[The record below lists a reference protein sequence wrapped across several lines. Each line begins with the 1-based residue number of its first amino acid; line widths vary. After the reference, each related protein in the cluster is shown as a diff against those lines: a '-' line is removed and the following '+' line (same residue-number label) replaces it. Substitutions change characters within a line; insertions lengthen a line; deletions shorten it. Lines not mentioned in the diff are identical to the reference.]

1 MNIRMEIKQN
11 YEALNQSQKRV
22 ADTFL
27 RHPDVLTMSIA
38 EIAAQS
44 DTSAS
49 AITRFVRKFGYEGL
63 DTFRIA
69 MAQSSNAI
77 ASNEIIEIDPIVQK
91 NDDLST
97 IIDKVAVMLSTTVS
111 DTANFLDEKVIQEAI
126 SALKKARR
134 IYLIGV
140 GSSGVIACDLAHKFN
155 RAGFL
160 ALHSWDG
167 HMVMENLAYLN
178 EQDVVLSFSYSGETK
193 EVLAALDIAR
203 ERGAQ
208 SYIVTK
214 NQSNEISKRV
224 SGVIA
229 IPTTEHLLRV
239 GAIASFESSFQVAT
253 VLYLGVIE
261 EMIGPK
267 LTKRMKKTAENIKKL
282 NEVRKN

>member
-11 YEALNQSQKRV
+11 YESLNQSQKRV

-27 RHPDVLTMSIA
+27 RHPDVLIMSIA

-44 DTSAS
+44 GTSAS

-63 DTFRIA
+63 DAFRIA
-69 MAQSSNAI
+69 LAKSSAATTPNDLL
-77 ASNEIIEIDPIVQK
+77 EIDPIVQK
-91 NDDLST
+91 NDDLPV
-97 IIDKVAVMLSTTVS
+97 IIEKVAAMLSTTVS
-111 DTANFLDEKVIQEAI
+111 DTANFLDEQVLQEVIT
-126 SALKKARR
+126 ALKKARR

-140 GSSGVIACDLAHKFN
+140 GASSVVAYDLAHKLN

-193 EVLAALDIAR
+193 EVLAALAIAR

-214 NQSNEISKRV
+214 NQSDDLSKQV
-224 SGVIA
+224 NGIIA

-261 EMIGPK
+261 EMIGTE
-267 LTKRMKKTAENIKKL
+267 LTERMKKTAENIKKI
-282 NEVRKN
+282 K

>member
-140 GSSGVIACDLAHKFN
+140 GSSGVIAYDLAHKFN

-267 LTKRMKKTAENIKKL
+267 LTKRMKKTAENIKK
-282 NEVRKN
+282 N

>member
-22 ADTFL
+22 AETFL

-77 ASNEIIEIDPIVQK
+77 ASNDIIEIDPIVQK

-140 GSSGVIACDLAHKFN
+140 GSSGVIAYDLAHKFN

-267 LTKRMKKTAENIKKL
+267 LTKRMKKTAENIKKI
-282 NEVRKN
+282 K

>member
-77 ASNEIIEIDPIVQK
+77 ASNDIIEIDPIVQK

-140 GSSGVIACDLAHKFN
+140 GSSGVIAYDLAHKFN
-155 RAGFL
+155 RTGFL

-239 GAIASFESSFQVAT
+239 GAIASFKSSFQVAT

-267 LTKRMKKTAENIKKL
+267 LTKRMKKTAENIKKI
-282 NEVRKN
+282 K

>member
-77 ASNEIIEIDPIVQK
+77 ASNDIIEIDPIVQK

-140 GSSGVIACDLAHKFN
+140 GSSGVIAYDLAHKFN

-224 SGVIA
+224 SGVIP

-267 LTKRMKKTAENIKKL
+267 LTKRMKKTAENIKKI
-282 NEVRKN
+282 K

>member
-49 AITRFVRKFGYEGL
+49 AITRFVRKFGYDGL

-69 MAQSSNAI
+69 MAQSSHTV
-77 ASNEIIEIDPIVQK
+77 ASSDIIEIDPIVQK
-91 NDDLST
+91 NDDLSM

-111 DTANFLDEKVIQEAI
+111 DTANFLDEKVIQGAI
-126 SALKKARR
+126 FALKKARR

-140 GSSGVIACDLAHKFN
+140 GSSGVIAYDLAHKFN

-208 SYIVTK
+208 SYIITK
-214 NQSNEISKRV
+214 NQSDELSERV

-267 LTKRMKKTAENIKKL
+267 LTERMKETAENIKKI
-282 NEVRKN
+282 K